1 MPRLIGS
8 SATLTPA
15 FGADV
20 LAVAVALETAA
31 AQRDAED
38 VADVPE
44 RLRPFVVCRSTGEG
58 ILGKTL
64 EGALACLIKDCGVLG
79 LTAQPDEPEF
89 FDGS

>member
-44 RLRPFVVCRSTGEG
+44 RLRPFVVRRSTGEG
-58 ILGKTL
+58 ILGVTEAAERLDVGPNPTKVP
-64 EGALACLIKDCGVLG
+64 IPPQV
-79 LTAQPDEPEF
+79 
-89 FDGS
+89 S